1 MQTKFF
7 LALLALNGLLLS
19 ANSVSAATGATPTTD
34 RSITNLSQTISTLI
48 DFEDRSLVEQAI
60 NRALIAQNVR
70 NPRSTDSV
78 TPNNIPSGGI
88 SADPS
93 EVKPIINGKVA
104 QPSRPFINGRIQ
116 NPQADPSPSPK
127 PIINGIIVN
136 PNAR

>member
-93 EVKPIINGKVA
+93 
-104 QPSRPFINGRIQ
+104 
-116 NPQADPSPSPK
+116 
-127 PIINGIIVN
+127 
-136 PNAR
+136 

>member
-1 MQTKFF
+1 MHKFS
-7 LALLALNGLLLS
+7 LALLTLTGLLLS
-19 ANSVSAATGATPTTD
+19 ANSVFAATETTPIAD
-34 RSITNLSQTISTLI
+34 RSITNLSQTIATLI

-60 NRALIAQNVR
+60 NRALIAQNDR
-70 NPRSTDSV
+70 NPRSTDSAN
-78 TPNNIPSGGI
+78 PNNIPAGGI

-93 EVKPIINGKVA
+93 KVKPIISGKVA

-116 NPQADPSPSPK
+116 NPQTDPSSNPT